1 MKKIIV
7 IGSPGAGKS
16 TFSRAL
22 AEKTGLPLHH
32 LDRLWWNPG
41 WVESEKEVFDKRL
54 AEILT
59 TERWIIDGNFNRTLP
74 MRLDACDTVFY
85 LDYPRRVCIRGVLSR
100 VRKNRGISRPD
111 MADGCP
117 ERFDMEF
124 LRFVWGFNRQNRKR
138 YHALLAD
145 CGKEVHILR
154 SRKDAEQ
161 YLEALD
167 AAVITHP

>member
-41 WVESEKEVFDKRL
+41 WVESEKEVFDAKL
-54 AEILT
+54 AEILVT
-59 TERWIIDGNFNRTLP
+59 DSWIIDGNFNRTLP

-85 LDYPRRVCIRGVLSR
+85 LDYPRSVCIRGVLSR
-100 VRKNRGISRPD
+100 IRKNRGITRPD
-111 MADGCP
+111 MSDGCP
-117 ERFDMEF
+117 ERFDAEF
-124 LRFVWGFNRQNRKR
+124 LRFVWRFNRQNRKR
-138 YHALLAD
+138 YHELLAG
-145 CGKEVHILR
+145 CGKEVHIFR
-154 SRKDAEQ
+154 SRKDAER
-161 YLEALD
+161 YLD
-167 AAVITHP
+167 SITER